1 MQEVEHAIRAVM
13 NPRRSTVAA
22 RAMAATSH
30 PLATRA
36 AVSMLDQG
44 GNACDAAVA
53 AAAVL
58 CVCEPMSTG
67 VGGDAFALVWRDGS
81 LSGLNASG
89 RAPAA
94 ADPDALDHV
103 PLFGPQSVTVP
114 GAVAGWAALLERHGR
129 LGLDRC
135 LVPAIDAAERG
146 FAATPVIADA
156 WAGLAP
162 HLAADPELARCF
174 TPAPRV
180 AEVTRNPPLAAT
192 LRRIADSGA
201 DALYRG
207 PIAEAICAA
216 SWLAES
222 DLASHEAEWVEPLR
236 LRYRDVEV
244 CELPPNGQG
253 ATALQALGIVD
264 GLDIAGAGDA
274 DRVHLLAEAMK
285 LAFADADRHIGDRAL
300 PAGYLDPAYLT
311 ARRGEIDPAR
321 ARHPA
326 PGTLPSGGTVY
337 LCVVDEDRTACSF
350 IQSLYHGFGSRVGA
364 PGTGIAL
371 QNRGAG
377 FTLEPGHPNRLAPGR
392 RPFHTIIPGVLIRDG
407 GLLGPF
413 GVMGGHMQAQGH
425 LQFVTGVVDRGLD
438 PQEALDAARFR
449 CDPDAGG
456 WGLAL
461 EPGLRSVAD
470 NLRGRGHRVGLD
482 PDPSGFGGGQAILLQ
497 GDALAGGSDPRKDG
511 HAAGM

>member
-1 MQEVEHAIRAVM
+1 
-13 NPRRSTVAA
+13 
-22 RAMAATSH
+22 MAATSH

-36 AVSMLDQG
+36 ALRTLDGG

-81 LSGLNASG
+81 LTGLNASG
-89 RAPAA
+89 RAPAG
-94 ADPDALDHV
+94 ADPDALDRV
-103 PLFGPQSVTVP
+103 PLHGPRSVTVP
-114 GAVAGWAALLERHGR
+114 GAVSGWAALLERHGR

-135 LVPAIDAAERG
+135 LAPAIDAAERG
-146 FAATPVIADA
+146 FAATPGIADA
-156 WAGLAP
+156 WAALAP

-180 AEVTRNPPLAAT
+180 GEVTRNPALAGT
-192 LRRIADSGA
+192 LRRIADEGA
-201 DALYRG
+201 GAIYRG

-216 SWLAES
+216 SWLAEA
-222 DLASHEAEWVEPLR
+222 DLAAHEPEWVEPLR
-236 LRYRDVEV
+236 LRYGGVEV

-264 GLDIAGAGDA
+264 GLDIAGAAGA
-274 DRVHLLAEAMK
+274 DRVHLLAESMK
-285 LAFADADRHIGDRAL
+285 LAFADARLHIGDRAL
-300 PAGYLDPAYLT
+300 PAGYLYPAYLS

-321 ARHPA
+321 AGHPA
-326 PGTLPSGGTVY
+326 SGTLPSGGTVY

-350 IQSLYHGFGSRVGA
+350 IQSLYDGFGSRVGA

-371 QNRGAG
+371 QNRGAS
-377 FTLEPGHPNRLAPGR
+377 FTLEPGHPNRLAPRR
-392 RPFHTIIPGVLIRDG
+392 RPFHTIIPGMLMRDG

-413 GVMGGHMQAQGH
+413 GVMGGYMQAQGH

-438 PQEALDAARFR
+438 PQQALDAARFR
-449 CDPDAGG
+449 CDSDSGRWA
-456 WGLAL
+456 LAL
-461 EPGLRSVAD
+461 EPELWPLADDLR
-470 NLRGRGHRVGLD
+470 RRGHRVVLD
-482 PDPSGFGGGQAILLQ
+482 PDPCGFGGGQAILLHRE
-497 GDALAGGSDPRKDG
+497 ALAGGSDPRKDG